1 LPEQSADSDYNDIDV
16 TGATAALEE
25 RLAPSRETLEVARDT
40 ESGKFTSKP
49 EAEDTDPPAAGDEAA
64 VEDAATPEA
73 ETVAEAEEDAE
84 APFTHIPDEALSP
97 EMLAV
102 KRAMQADYTR
112 KTQEIAPFRKLASE
126 FGVESPDELRER
138 LEIQRQLSDPQNWP
152 RLHEELTTYLRQQ
165 GLSPQA
171 AQDAAAVTLG
181 QATGGIADDDYGPD
195 DDDYV
200 DGGLPPAVQQR
211 LDQMEQ
217 RQNELI
223 QLMHQREQ
231 QAQQEAEMA
240 QLAQHLT
247 TQENQ
252 IRAKYRD
259 AWGDRADDY
268 IETVYDLSGDGGDL
282 SVGLSRLE
290 TILGYD
296 ASRYLVGKEEAK
308 RAPGPVVGE
317 GVIANQGEDV
327 PHTLEEGHE
336 QAMAYVRA
344 QAEAEAG
351 L

>member
-1 LPEQSADSDYNDIDV
+1 LPEQNADSEYSDIDV
-16 TGATAALEE
+16 TGATEALEK
-25 RLAPSRETLEVARDT
+25 RLEPSRETLQVARDT

-49 EAEDTDPPAAGDEAA
+49 QDEDTAPAAGDEAA
-64 VEDAATPEA
+64 ATA
-73 ETVAEAEEDAE
+73 DDNSQETVEQAEEDAE
-84 APFTHIPDEALSP
+84 TPFTHIPDEALSP

-112 KTQEIAPFRKLASE
+112 KTQEVAPFRKLAQE

-152 RLHEELTTYLRQQ
+152 KLHEELTTYLQSQ
-165 GLSPQA
+165 GLSPRA

-181 QATGGIADDDYGPD
+181 QATGGIGPA

-200 DGGLPPAVQQR
+200 DGEDDYGDGGLPPALQQR
-211 LDQMEQ
+211 LDQMEKQ
-217 RQNELI
+217 QNELI
-223 QLMHQREQ
+223 QMMYQREQ

-247 TQENQ
+247 RQENE

-259 AWGDRADDY
+259 SWGDKADDY
-268 IETVYDLSGDGGDL
+268 IETVYDLSGDNGDL
-282 SVGLSRLE
+282 SVGLARLE

-317 GVIANQGEDV
+317 GVIASEQDDA
-327 PHTLEEGHE
+327 PHTLEEGHARALE
-336 QAMAYVRA
+336 FVRQ